1 MIDITIFD
9 IVHSNEY
16 IKILKEVVED
26 RETSLML
33 YSHFI
38 AISIL
43 GTEEMKRKN
52 LELYRQHID
61 LIREKVVS

>member
-9 IVHSNEY
+9 IVHSDEY

-26 RETSLML
+26 KETSLML

-52 LELYRQHID
+52 LELYRQHIN
-61 LIREKVVS
+61 LIRKKIVS